1 MSYTILQTA
10 FFLFR
15 LVEAAVLAGSIGLE
29 RELRQKDAGLRTHIL
44 VGLGAALIME
54 VSKYGFADVVLKDI
68 VILDPSR
75 IAAQVVS
82 GIGFLGAG
90 LILVRRGSIQGLTTA
105 AGVWVAAA
113 IGLAAGAGL
122 PLLAVG
128 ATAIGLGSDLT
139 FRLLELRLRRSRK
152 QNVTEVLV
160 RCQDGRGVLASI
172 ASTLANEGWNIETVS
187 LNRNDIPEGL
197 VENRI
202 VMRGGN
208 PGTLVERLASIQ
220 GVESIDFL
228 SDSH

>member
-1 MSYTILQTA
+1 M
-10 FFLFR
+10 
-15 LVEAAVLAGSIGLE
+15 
-29 RELRQKDAGLRTHIL
+29 